1 MSFSIYI
8 QEIHSKS
15 KILKREMYPENDM
28 SLIIFGTVFWILA
41 IITIILKSSESLKTK
56 TVLIKIIKPIP
67 ALAGAIFTI
76 YMNLPTP
83 SLFYLLLAVA
93 LVLCAMG
100 DIGMEVNILP
110 GLGLF
115 LFSHI
120 FYTTNFLMQSLTIG
134 VTIIPLAVFGVC
146 LAIMIGYTFFY
157 QKYLKTTQKEVE
169 PALLKAVSV
178 YALMISL
185 TLSTA
190 LLLWL
195 TSEAVL
201 GFIPFV
207 GAIFF
212 VASDSMIGIREFHH
226 DIKNAEIIVLSTY
239 YLAIFLLSLGSILF
253 TF

>member
-1 MSFSIYI
+1 MHLY
-8 QEIHSKS
+8 
-15 KILKREMYPENDM
+15 LDM
-28 SLIIFGTVFWILA
+28 SLVIYGTIFWILA

-56 TVLIKIIKPIP
+56 TGLIKIVKPIP
-67 ALAGAIFTI
+67 ALAGAVFAI

-93 LVLCAMG
+93 LVFCALG
-100 DIGMEVNILP
+100 DVGMEINILP

-120 FYTTNFLMQSLTIG
+120 FYTTNFILQSLTIG
-134 VTIIPLAVFGVC
+134 ATVIPLAIFGVC
-146 LAIMIGYTFFY
+146 LALMLGYIFFY
-157 QKYLKTTQKEVE
+157 QRYLKTTQKKVE
-169 PALLKAVSV
+169 PALLKAVNV

-185 TLSTA
+185 TLSTS

-195 TSEAVL
+195 TSGVVL
-201 GFIPFV
+201 GFVPFV

-212 VASDSMIGIREFHH
+212 VLSDSTIGIREFHH
-226 DIKNAEIIVLSTY
+226 DINNAEIIILSTY
-239 YLAIFLLSLGSILF
+239 YLAIFLLSLGAILF